1 MHNYADLIERMITED
16 SYTQEN
22 PEINELN
29 VFSVSTLAYSWE
41 EQVKKKFSSP
51 KYDIKTNLTMFR
63 GKAIHEWIQSRFRL
77 SGWIP
82 EYKIIKELP
91 LSEPKEIN
99 GVSYDRI
106 KIIGHADLYDPNGKT
121 VIEIKTTET
130 AHTIMPYHLLQ
141 VAFYAHEL
149 NAQGVI
155 ILINSNKVI
164 QRNLTSTEIENG
176 YNEIIKRANLA
187 WKQILTNIALWSWN
201 ETVTKNAIW

>member
-1 MHNYADLIERMITED
+1 MHNYADLIEKMITAD
-16 SYTQEN
+16 TYAQEN

-51 KYDIKTNLTMFR
+51 KYNIKTNLTMFH

-82 EYKIIKELP
+82 EYKIVKELP
-91 LSEPKEIN
+91 LSEPQQIN
-99 GVSYDRI
+99 GNTYDRI

-141 VAFYAHEL
+141 AAFYAHEL
-149 NAQGVI
+149 NASGVI

-164 QRNLTSTEIENG
+164 QRNLTFHEIDSG
-176 YNEIIKRANLA
+176 HAEIIKRAYQAWNQILINNQW
-187 WKQILTNIALWSWN
+187 WKQ
-201 ETVTKNAIW
+201 

>member
-1 MHNYADLIERMITED
+1 MNNYADLIEKMITED
-16 SYTQEN
+16 SYAQEN

-29 VFSVSTLAYSWE
+29 VFSVSTLAYDYM

-99 GVSYDRI
+99 GITYDRI

-164 QRNLTSTEIENG
+164 QRNLTYHEIDNG
-176 YNEIIKRANLA
+176 HAEIVKRAYQA
-187 WKQILTNIALWSWN
+187 WNQILINNQWW
-201 ETVTKNAIW
+201 KG

>member
-1 MHNYADLIERMITED
+1 MHNYAELIERMITED
-16 SYTQEN
+16 SYAQEN

-41 EQVKKKFSSP
+41 EQVKKKFTSP
-51 KYDIKTNLTMFR
+51 KYDIKTNLVMFR

-91 LSEPKEIN
+91 LSEPQQIN
-99 GVSYDRI
+99 GNTYDRI

-149 NAQGVI
+149 NAAGII

-164 QRNLTSTEIENG
+164 QRNLTYHEIDSG
-176 YNEIIKRANLA
+176 HAEIVKRAYQA
-187 WKQILTNIALWSWN
+187 WNQILINNQWW
-201 ETVTKNAIW
+201 KG

>member
-1 MHNYADLIERMITED
+1 MHNYAEIIEEMITED
-16 SYTQEN
+16 TYAQEN

-51 KYDIKTNLTMFR
+51 KYDVKTNLVMFR

-82 EYKIIKELP
+82 EYKIVKELP

-99 GVSYDRI
+99 GNTYDRI

-164 QRNLTSTEIENG
+164 QRNLTYHEIDNG
-176 YNEIIKRANLA
+176 HAEIIKRAYQAWNQIIINTQW
-187 WKQILTNIALWSWN
+187 WKQ
-201 ETVTKNAIW
+201 

>member
-1 MHNYADLIERMITED
+1 MHNYADLIEKMITAD
-16 SYTQEN
+16 VYAQEN

-41 EQVKKKFSSP
+41 EQVKKKFSQP
-51 KYDIKTNLTMFR
+51 KYDVKTNLVMFR

-149 NAQGVI
+149 NATGVI

-164 QRNLTSTEIENG
+164 QRNLTFHEIDHG
-176 YNEIIKRANLA
+176 HAEIIKRAYQAWNQILINNQW
-187 WKQILTNIALWSWN
+187 WKQ
-201 ETVTKNAIW
+201 

>member
-1 MHNYADLIERMITED
+1 MHNYADLIEKMITAD
-16 SYTQEN
+16 VYAQEN

-51 KYDIKTNLTMFR
+51 KYDVKTNLVMFR

-82 EYKIIKELP
+82 EYKIVKELP
-91 LSEPKEIN
+91 LSEPQQIN
-99 GVSYDRI
+99 GNTYDRI

-149 NAQGVI
+149 KASGVI

-164 QRNLTSTEIENG
+164 QRNLTFHEIDSG
-176 YNEIIKRANLA
+176 HAEIIKRAYQAWNQILINNQW
-187 WKQILTNIALWSWN
+187 WKQ
-201 ETVTKNAIW
+201 

>member
-1 MHNYADLIERMITED
+1 MNNYADLIEKMITED
-16 SYTQEN
+16 SYAQEN

-29 VFSVSTLAYSWE
+29 VFSVSTLAYDYM

-51 KYDIKTNLTMFR
+51 KHDTKTNLTMFR

-99 GVSYDRI
+99 GITYDRI

-164 QRNLTSTEIENG
+164 QRNLTYHEIDNG
-176 YNEIIKRANLA
+176 HAEIVKRAYQA
-187 WKQILTNIALWSWN
+187 WNQILINNQWW
-201 ETVTKNAIW
+201 KG

>member
-1 MHNYADLIERMITED
+1 MHNYADLIEKMITAD
-16 SYTQEN
+16 TYAQEN

-41 EQVKKKFSSP
+41 EQVKKKFSKE
-51 KYDIKTNLTMFR
+51 KYDTKTNLVMFR

-82 EYKIIKELP
+82 EYKLEKTLPIQPITLKEKEYDHIKL
-91 LSEPKEIN
+91 
-99 GVSYDRI
+99 
-106 KIIGHADLYDPNGKT
+106 IGHADLFNPNEKT

-149 NAQGVI
+149 NATGVI

-164 QRNLTSTEIENG
+164 QRNLTANEIENG
-176 YNEIIKRANLA
+176 YNEIIRRANLA
-187 WKQILTNIALWSWN
+187 WNQILINMSLWMWNQTVTNNALW
-201 ETVTKNAIW
+201 

>member
-1 MHNYADLIERMITED
+1 MHNYADLIEKMITAD
-16 SYTQEN
+16 TYAQEN

-29 VFSVSTLAYSWE
+29 VFSVSTLAYDYM

-51 KYDIKTNLTMFR
+51 KYDVKTNLVMFR

-82 EYKIIKELP
+82 EYKITKELP

-99 GVSYDRI
+99 GNIYDRI

-130 AHTIMPYHLLQ
+130 AHSIMPYHLLQ

-164 QRNLTSTEIENG
+164 QRNLTFHEIDSG
-176 YNEIIKRANLA
+176 HAEIIKRAYQAWNQILINNQW
-187 WKQILTNIALWSWN
+187 WKQ
-201 ETVTKNAIW
+201 

>member
-1 MHNYADLIERMITED
+1 MHNYADLIEKMITAD
-16 SYTQEN
+16 VYAQEN

-41 EQVKKKFSSP
+41 EQVKKKFSPP
-51 KYDIKTNLTMFR
+51 KYDVKTNLVMFR

-82 EYKIIKELP
+82 EYKIVKELP
-91 LSEPKEIN
+91 LSEPQQIN
-99 GVSYDRI
+99 GNTYDRI

-130 AHTIMPYHLLQ
+130 AHNIMPYHLLQ
-141 VAFYAHEL
+141 LAFYAHEL
-149 NAQGVI
+149 NASGII

-164 QRNLTSTEIENG
+164 QRNLTFHEIDHG
-176 YNEIIKRANLA
+176 HAEIIKRAYQAWNQILINNQW
-187 WKQILTNIALWSWN
+187 WKQ
-201 ETVTKNAIW
+201 

>member
-1 MHNYADLIERMITED
+1 MNNYAELIERMITAD
-16 SYTQEN
+16 NYAQEN

-41 EQVKKKFSSP
+41 EQVKKKFTSP
-51 KYDIKTNLTMFR
+51 KYDIKTNLVMFR

-91 LSEPKEIN
+91 LSEPHQIN
-99 GVSYDRI
+99 GNTYDHI

-130 AHTIMPYHLLQ
+130 AHVIMPYHLLQ

-149 NAQGVI
+149 NASGVI

-164 QRNLTSTEIENG
+164 QRNLTFHEIDNG
-176 YNEIIKRANLA
+176 HAEIVKRAYQA
-187 WKQILTNIALWSWN
+187 WNQILINNQWW
-201 ETVTKNAIW
+201 K

>member
-1 MHNYADLIERMITED
+1 MHNYADLIEKMITAD
-16 SYTQEN
+16 TYAQEN

-51 KYDIKTNLTMFR
+51 KYDVKTNLVMFR

-82 EYKIIKELP
+82 EYKIVKELP
-91 LSEPKEIN
+91 LSEPQQIN
-99 GVSYDRI
+99 GNTYDHI

-130 AHTIMPYHLLQ
+130 AHNIMPYHLLQ

-149 NAQGVI
+149 NASGII

-164 QRNLTSTEIENG
+164 QRNLTFHEIDSG
-176 YNEIIKRANLA
+176 HAEIIKRAYQAWNQILINNQW
-187 WKQILTNIALWSWN
+187 WKQ
-201 ETVTKNAIW
+201 

>member
-1 MHNYADLIERMITED
+1 MHNYADLIEKMITAD
-16 SYTQEN
+16 VYAQEN

-51 KYDIKTNLTMFR
+51 KYDVKTNLVMFR

-82 EYKIIKELP
+82 EYKITKELP
-91 LSEPKEIN
+91 LSEPQQIN
-99 GVSYDRI
+99 GNTYDRI

-164 QRNLTSTEIENG
+164 QRNLTFHEIDHG
-176 YNEIIKRANLA
+176 HAEIIKRAYQAWNQILINNQW
-187 WKQILTNIALWSWN
+187 WKQ
-201 ETVTKNAIW
+201 

>member
-1 MHNYADLIERMITED
+1 MHNYANLIEKMITED
-16 SYTQEN
+16 SYAQEN

-29 VFSVSTLAYSWE
+29 VFSVSTLAYAWE

-51 KYDIKTNLTMFR
+51 KYDVKTNLVMFR

-82 EYKIIKELP
+82 EYKIVKELP

-99 GVSYDRI
+99 GNTYDHI

-149 NAQGVI
+149 NASGII

-164 QRNLTSTEIENG
+164 QRNLTFHEIDNG
-176 YNEIIKRANLA
+176 HAEIVKRAYQAWNQILINMQW
-187 WKQILTNIALWSWN
+187 WKQ
-201 ETVTKNAIW
+201 

>member
-1 MHNYADLIERMITED
+1 MNNYADLIEKMITED
-16 SYTQEN
+16 SYAQEN

-29 VFSVSTLAYSWE
+29 VFSVSTLAYDYM

-51 KYDIKTNLTMFR
+51 KYDVKTNLVMFR

-99 GVSYDRI
+99 GNTYDRI

-149 NAQGVI
+149 NAQGII

-164 QRNLTSTEIENG
+164 QRNLTYHEIDSG
-176 YNEIIKRANLA
+176 HAEIVKRAYQAWNQILINNQW
-187 WKQILTNIALWSWN
+187 WKQ
-201 ETVTKNAIW
+201 

>member
-1 MHNYADLIERMITED
+1 MHNYAEIIEKMITED
-16 SYTQEN
+16 VYTQEN

-29 VFSVSTLAYSWE
+29 VFSVSTLAYAME
-41 EQVKKKFSSP
+41 EQVKKKFSQP
-51 KYDIKTNLTMFR
+51 KYDVKTNLVMFR
-63 GKAIHEWIQSRFRL
+63 GKAIHEWIQTRFRM

-82 EYKIIKELP
+82 EYKLEKTLPIEPITLNEKEY
-91 LSEPKEIN
+91 N
-99 GVSYDRI
+99 HI
-106 KIIGHADLYDPNGKT
+106 KIIGHADLYNPTDNV

-130 AHTIMPYHLLQ
+130 AHSIMPYHLLQ
-141 VAFYAHEL
+141 AAFYAHEL

-155 ILINSNKVI
+155 ILINSHKVI

-201 ETVTKNAIW
+201 ETVIKNAIW